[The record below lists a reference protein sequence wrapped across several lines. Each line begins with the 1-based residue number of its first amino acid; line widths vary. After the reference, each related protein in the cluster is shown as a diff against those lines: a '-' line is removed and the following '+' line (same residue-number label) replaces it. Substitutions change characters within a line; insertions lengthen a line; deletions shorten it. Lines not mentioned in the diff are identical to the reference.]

1 MKRYIKSSY
10 YDEYSEKTVETS
22 GNIYGYEIESTMT
35 YNTVM
40 FCHEDEDYLVRRI
53 KKIYDLL
60 LNSEEGEYEEY
71 CNREGI
77 HIVDDEYGDL
87 VENPETGGWIAE
99 IDGDL
104 YDVLVVA
111 KDKIRW

>member
-10 YDEYSEKTVETS
+10 YDEYSEETIETS

-35 YNTVM
+35 YNTIM

-60 LNSEEGEYEEY
+60 LNSKMVSMR
-71 CNREGI
+71 NTAIRRVSTLLMMSTVTWLRI
-77 HIVDDEYGDL
+77 RK
-87 VENPETGGWIAE
+87 P
-99 IDGDL
+99 
-104 YDVLVVA
+104 VVG
-111 KDKIRW
+111 